1 MERLTNM
8 IPSGEDNAIHLFDL
22 SLKLHTTQT
31 NTKKMIR
38 EARQQGLPILSSKKG
53 YWLSDDPKD
62 KERFITMME
71 MQALSRFKS
80 TKYMRST
87 LKEVQGQIK
96 AQGRRDGSL

>member
-8 IPSGEDNAIHLFDL
+8 IPYGENNAIHLHEL
-22 SLKLHTTQT
+22 AARLHSTQSS
-31 NTKKMIR
+31 TKNMIR
-38 EARQQGLPILSSKKG
+38 QARQQGLPILSSKSG

-62 KERFITMME
+62 KERFIAMME

-96 AQGRRDGSL
+96 VQGRRDGSL

>member
-8 IPSGEDNAIHLFDL
+8 IPTGEDNAIHLHEL
-22 SLKLHTTQT
+22 AMKLHSAQSS
-31 NTKKMIR
+31 TKNMIR
-38 EARQQGLPILSSKKG
+38 QARQQGLPILSSKKG

-62 KERFITMME
+62 KERFIAMME

-80 TKYMRST
+80 TKRMRIS